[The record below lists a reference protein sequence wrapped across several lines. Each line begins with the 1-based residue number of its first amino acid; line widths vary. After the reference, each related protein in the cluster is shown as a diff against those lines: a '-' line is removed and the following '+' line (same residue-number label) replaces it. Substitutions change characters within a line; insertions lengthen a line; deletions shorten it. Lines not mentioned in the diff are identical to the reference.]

1 MTRRIV
7 TGHGANGASTIISD
21 GESPWCA
28 SFSSIPG
35 FQVSM
40 LWATNGTAVR
50 ASDALP
56 DAGAWPD
63 SWVPASG
70 GSRLLLVTFPPDSVM
85 ASDGFDGMAAHREQM
100 EKIPGLAEAFEAD
113 NPGMH
118 TTQTLDYGVVLSG
131 SIVLELDNGQTR
143 ELNANDIVVQR
154 ATRHAWRN
162 PSKSAA
168 TVLFVLMGSAS

>member
-7 TGHGANGASTIISD
+7 TGHDTDGASVIVSD

-28 SFSSIPG
+28 SFDSIPG

-40 LWATNGTAVR
+40 LWATDGAAISAMDEFPDSGT
-50 ASDALP
+50 LP
-56 DAGAWPD
+56 E
-63 SWVPASG
+63 SWVPAPG
-70 GSRLLLVTFPPDSVM
+70 GNRLLIATFPPDSVF
-85 ASDGFDGMAAHREQM
+85 AADTFDGVAAHREQM
-100 EKIPGLAEAFEAD
+100 ENIPGLAEAFEAD

-118 TTQTLDYGVVLSG
+118 KTRTLDYGVVLSG

-143 ELNANDIVVQR
+143 ELKANDIVVQR

-162 PSKSAA
+162 PGSSPA
-168 TVLFVLMGSAS
+168 TVLFVLMGSSH